1 MPMKPKR
8 MLWPLALLAL
18 TACASRNPAGTTVTT
33 MPTTQ
38 GQQVVVVEP
47 AASARGE
54 VRQLKLPPLAAAN
67 VRDGDDVSLNVV
79 VRPRP

>member
-1 MPMKPKR
+1 MKPKR

-33 MPTTQ
+33 IPTTQ

-47 AASARGE
+47 DASVSERSRLRPFKVDASRAYDRG
-54 VRQLKLPPLAAAN
+54 LT
-67 VRDGDDVSLNVV
+67 
-79 VRPRP
+79 